1 MLPFRLGFNAA
12 SASLEGHPRPHLFSG
27 PDGIGAKVLDPQ
39 LSTPEP
45 ETLEAP
51 STSQPVC
58 RFCELGPSL
67 PPSVLKG
74 EIQRRKT
81 IFHYKGGQEWLLQ
94 SQGDFN
100 NQTWKDL
107 CLQFG
112 ILITD
117 VPFQAI
123 FPNKS
128 HSQKQILKQRRH

>member
-1 MLPFRLGFNAA
+1 MALTE
-12 SASLEGHPRPHLFSG
+12 S
-27 PDGIGAKVLDPQ
+27 VLKYWIPSFQ
-39 LSTPEP
+39 HQNQK
-45 ETLEAP
+45 TLEAP

-58 RFCELGPSL
+58 RFSDLGPSL
-67 PPSVLKG
+67 PPSVLRG